1 MKRTLMSVAAAI
13 GSLIVPFTTVHA
25 QMLIPVYQVPF
36 AFNAEG
42 VELAPGKYTVARTG
56 FNSATLKGDHKVG
69 AGVMFITGQHSD
81 KAGPSRLTFYRY
93 GNRYFLRQVCDE
105 NGTVSKI
112 PVSAQE
118 REILQ
123 NQDTAKAA
131 PAAVTIIARG

>member
-1 MKRTLMSVAAAI
+1 MSFAAAV

-25 QMLIPVYQVPF
+25 QNLVPVYQVPF

-42 VELAPGKYTVARTG
+42 VELAPGNYTVSQTG
-56 FNSATLKGDHKVG
+56 LNSATLKRNHKPG
-69 AGVMFITGQHSD
+69 IMFITGHHAD
-81 KAGPSRLTFYRY
+81 KAGTSRLTFNRY

-112 PVSAQE
+112 PVSSQE

-131 PAAVTIIARG
+131 PTAVAIIAQR